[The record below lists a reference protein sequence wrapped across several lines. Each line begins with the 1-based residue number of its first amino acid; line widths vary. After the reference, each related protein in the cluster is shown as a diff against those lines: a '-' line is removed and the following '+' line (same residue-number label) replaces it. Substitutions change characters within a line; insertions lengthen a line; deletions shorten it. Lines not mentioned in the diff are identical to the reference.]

1 MVHNSPI
8 DIVTKNFSGEYDCK
22 TTVDEMCKW
31 FRKRVDDQIYEGIT
45 YSNSDDTIVTINTPY
60 VLAWDCGR
68 EAYTCRVSSTR
79 KESCSKKSKRKGDC
93 DNTSKELDSFLSEF
107 KVKEAVG
114 NG

>member
-8 DIVTKNFSGEYDCK
+8 DIVTKNFSGEYDCE

-31 FRKRVDDQIYEGIT
+31 FHERVADQIYEGIT
-45 YSNSDDTIVTINTPY
+45 YSNSDDTTVTINTPY
-60 VLAWDCGR
+60 VWAWDCGR
-68 EAYTCRVSSTR
+68 EVYTARVSSTR
-79 KESCSKKSKRKGDC
+79 KESCSKKSKRKEDY
-93 DNTSKELDSFLSEF
+93 DNTSKELDDFLSEF